1 MMPNPIR
8 NEKGIALI
16 LVLLTVSVIVV
27 LTLQLNVSSRAQ
39 VHEAANLSDGIRVLY
54 IAKSGVFAGMGLLS
68 EDRGDA
74 DTLNEAWA
82 RTEGLREQSKDYFD
96 GGHLELI
103 IEDES
108 GKININRLVQGNE
121 FNPGVKGALS
131 RLLSQPAFKLQGQE
145 VEDILNAIKD
155 WIDPDSVVTAN
166 GAENAYYQGLG
177 KSTTV
182 RNGPMESID
191 ELLLVRGISAEL
203 YRGTPERPGL
213 ARFLTVYGE
222 GSVNINTAPKEV
234 LRALAPSI
242 TEDAANRMDDYRK
255 NPANS
260 LTDPSWYR
268 RVAGLNNTAIDAV
281 TLVTRSEHFQLAST
295 GHLGTM
301 KRTIRGIVKR
311 DSDRKLSL
319 VAWRIG

>member
-1 MMPNPIR
+1 MT
-8 NEKGIALI
+8 A
-16 LVLLTVSVIVV
+16 V
-27 LTLQLNVSSRAQ
+27 
-39 VHEAANLSDGIRVLY
+39 
-54 IAKSGVFAGMGLLS
+54 AK
-68 EDRGDA
+68 
-74 DTLNEAWA
+74 
-82 RTEGLREQSKDYFD
+82 
-96 GGHLELI
+96 
-103 IEDES
+103 
-108 GKININRLVQGNE
+108 
-121 FNPGVKGALS
+121 
-131 RLLSQPAFKLQGQE
+131 
-145 VEDILNAIKD
+145 EDILNAVKD
-155 WIDPDSVVTAN
+155 WIDADSVVTAN

-191 ELLLVRGISAEL
+191 ELLLVRGISREL

-222 GSVNINTAPKEV
+222 GSININTAPKEV

-255 NPANS
+255 NPANN
-260 LTDPSWYR
+260 LADPSWYR
-268 RVAGLNNTAIDAV
+268 RVAGLNNTAIDVV
-281 TLVTRSEHFQLAST
+281 TLVTRSDFFQLAST

-311 DSDRKLSL
+311 DSDRKLSI

>member
-1 MMPNPIR
+1 MHNPIR
-8 NEKGIALI
+8 NDKGIALI

-82 RTEGLREQSKDYFD
+82 RTEGLREQSRDYFD

-108 GKININRLVQGNE
+108 GKININKLVQGNA

-131 RLLSQPAFKLQGQE
+131 RLLSQPEFKLQGQE

-191 ELLLVRGISAEL
+191 ELLLVRGISPEL

-213 ARFLTVYGE
+213 SRFLTVYGE
-222 GSVNINTAPKEV
+222 GSVNVNTAPKEV

-311 DSDRKLSL
+311 DSDRKLSI